1 MDKSDEKEVQRL
13 ISKENLLIKAKEWLE
28 TSFSFSK
35 DEMAVLDKAL
45 NELNGYLNPSKNE
58 NEYVYVYI
66 ADKFDILNA
75 RMNERT
81 EQTNPDYIKNI
92 VFEDGCGFTK
102 YKIRKDAY
110 QYSIE
115 APCNHIFISKL
126 YISLDNVS
134 EAARNDILKK
144 FIEPTNKMIVIFEY
158 GTDFFYINT
167 DSMRSREKL
176 DYVSGEI
183 CFFVRSQKLF
193 FYPYLKPTPL
203 KVVREIQ

>member
-110 QYSIE
+110 QYSME
-115 APCNHIFISKL
+115 CPCNHIFISTL
-126 YISLDNVS
+126 YIFLDKAS
-134 EAARNDILKK
+134 EAVRNDIMKR
-144 FIEPTNKMIVIFEY
+144 FIEPTNKMIVLFED

-167 DSMRSREKL
+167 GSMSSREKL